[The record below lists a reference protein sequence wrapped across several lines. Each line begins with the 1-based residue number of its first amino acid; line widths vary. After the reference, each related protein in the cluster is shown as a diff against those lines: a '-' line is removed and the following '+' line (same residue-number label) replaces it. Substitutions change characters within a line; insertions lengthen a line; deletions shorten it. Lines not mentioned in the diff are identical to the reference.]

1 GYVVQLSPELVGHLE
16 QQPWPGNVR
25 QLENTIARC
34 VALATTKIV
43 GLEALEAPR
52 DTAEASEGLVAS
64 AGPSFREQVEAFERN
79 LIAQTMRTSGGN
91 QSETARR
98 LQINR
103 ATLYD
108 KLKKYGL
115 TKE

>member
-1 GYVVQLSPELVGHLE
+1 
-16 QQPWPGNVR
+16 VR

-34 VALATTKIV
+34 IALATTRIV
-43 GLEALEAPR
+43 GLEALHVPQ
-52 DTAEASEGLVAS
+52 DSGDSVDS
-64 AGPSFREQVEAFERN
+64 SMPNAGPSFREQVEAFERN
-79 LIAQTMRTSGGN
+79 LISHTMRTSGGN

>member
-1 GYVVQLSPELVGHLE
+1 
-16 QQPWPGNVR
+16 
-25 QLENTIARC
+25 
-34 VALATTKIV
+34 
-43 GLEALEAPR
+43 
-52 DTAEASEGLVAS
+52 
-64 AGPSFREQVEAFERN
+64 
-79 LIAQTMRTSGGN
+79 MRTSGGN

-115 TKE
+115 TKD